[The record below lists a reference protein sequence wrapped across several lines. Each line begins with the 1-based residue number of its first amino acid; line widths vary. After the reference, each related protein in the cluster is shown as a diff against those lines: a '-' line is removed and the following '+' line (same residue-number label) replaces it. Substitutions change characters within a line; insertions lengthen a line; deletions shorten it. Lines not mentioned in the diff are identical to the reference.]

1 MKLLLK
7 LLVGAFAYVSVPAVS
22 EASDPAPL
30 KALYITGGGYHDY
43 KTLNPLLTASIAK
56 YAKVEF
62 TVVSGIEILKDP
74 AFARN
79 YDIVVYNMCYCD
91 GEIELQP
98 IENARHAIAEGKPA
112 MMVHCAMHSFR
123 KGEQWSE
130 CCGLLTKHHDA
141 RRGFST
147 TKPNPGHPIVVGFPE
162 NWSTTGDELY
172 QNIRFPETSTPVLKA
187 YSVQSKQ
194 DHVVAWVQTLGKGR
208 VFGTTL
214 GHDLQTCGDV
224 HFQRLLAAGLLW
236 ACGKLSEKGLPA
248 EGFAGSES
256 Q

>member
-1 MKLLLK
+1 MLTLLK
-7 LLVGAFAYVSVPAVS
+7 LLLVAFVCASGPGLC
-22 EASDPAPL
+22 EAADPAPL
-30 KALYITGGGYHDY
+30 KALYINGGGYHDY

-56 YAKVEF
+56 YARVEF
-62 TVVSGIEILKDP
+62 TVVNGIEVLKEQ
-74 AFARN
+74 AFAR
-79 YDIVVYNMCYCD
+79 DFDVVVYNMCYCD
-91 GEIELQP
+91 GEIDLQP
-98 IENARHAIAEGKPA
+98 IENARRTIAEGKPA

-130 CCGLLTKHHDA
+130 CCGLLTRHHDA

-147 TKPNPGHPIVVGFPE
+147 TKAKPNHPIAAAFPE

-172 QNIRFPETSTPVLKA
+172 QNIRFPETSTPVLTA

-214 GHDLQTCGDV
+214 GHDLQTCGDA
-224 HFQRLLAAGLLW
+224 HYQRLLATGLLW
-236 ACGKLSEKGLPA
+236 ACGKLSEQGAPA
-248 EGFAGSES
+248 EGFAGPES
-256 Q
+256 K